1 MWLIKDIFEFPVSWD
16 KYTLQHVGFSTIL
29 TFQWLRV
36 LILIYEARGTIFECW
51 MTRPR
56 VSIGTLFKTMV
67 VACTTDLEGKNMRI
81 KIEHPHLN

>member
-56 VSIGTLFKTMV
+56 VSSGTLFKTLV
-67 VACTTDLEGKNMRI
+67 KAFILNRVDKNVRI